1 MRVQMKDPDAIL
13 DYAIDWSGGGYLAG
27 QTIVSSDWTLTPVE
41 TNGVVITNQALDD
54 ATSTV
59 TVEAG
64 VKGHMYRLT
73 NRIVLSNGV
82 VDERGFALLVEER
95 V

>member
-1 MRVQMKDPDAIL
+1 MRVQVKDPDAIL

-27 QTIVSSDWTLTPVE
+27 QTIVSSVWTLTPMEV
-41 TNGVVITNQALDD
+41 GGLVITNQALSD
-54 ATSTV
+54 AVSTV
-59 TVEAG
+59 TLEAG

-73 NRIVLSNGV
+73 NRIILSNGV

-95 V
+95 I